1 MKNRILDKLRSRTGA
16 SISFA
21 LLLFLVCAVL
31 CSVILTAATTASGR
45 MSNMVETDQRYYAVT
60 SAAEL
65 MKDVFEEHPT
75 VSVVKV
81 VETEYTTTYTT
92 YTNGVAND
100 PVAGT
105 PTTKVYIVDK
115 KAADILESDL
125 TTELTDS
132 YTAKTIQ
139 EDAARRVFD
148 ADESN
153 TTGTLL
159 SSRGLTITSTFST
172 IAGMGFD
179 ALAVDIL
186 EKLDASGNIELTLY
200 NHYDSKGAASSAGS
214 QYKVILSL
222 GADKNKSTNTKTE
235 TVSST
240 AINENS
246 YTETTKTT
254 TTTITTLTW
263 TLTGVKTNS

>member
-81 VETEYTTTYTT
+81 VETEYTTTYTN
-92 YTNGVAND
+92 TNGVAND

-172 IAGMGFD
+172 IAGMDFD